1 MTIVAQAAWTEA
13 LRYLYA
19 ISRASDAVLEVSLIG
34 LAAAL
39 VVAAIRLRGVAR
51 RIPRHRIQGVDS

>member
-39 VVAAIRLRGVAR
+39 VVAVIRLRGVER
-51 RIPRHRIQGVDS
+51 RLPRHRTQGVDS